1 MLISPCTQP
10 PCTQVEEKLT
20 SMYNNQRRGDSW
32 KLNDLRALLFEHY
45 ARECKAT
52 SKPLAVEGF
61 SRQSVKTK
69 LQKMTKV
76 LGDDV
81 MNFATSSTD
90 VDELNAITHDSQ
102 RQTSNPAHIS
112 SMSATAHPE
121 YSRAHVQAP
130 AAERSP
136 GRAPDSAC
144 RKSPESSSSGDGHSR
159 KNAKSGPACR

>member
-69 LQKMTKV
+69 LQKMKKV

-90 VDELNAITHDSQ
+90 DDELNAISQETHA
-102 RQTSNPAHIS
+102 SNPALIQ
-112 SMSATAHPE
+112 P
-121 YSRAHVQAP
+121 
-130 AAERSP
+130 
-136 GRAPDSAC
+136 
-144 RKSPESSSSGDGHSR
+144 
-159 KNAKSGPACR
+159 

>member
-1 MLISPCTQP
+1 MAYLATVRHCHWTRTCMLISPCTQP

-69 LQKMTKV
+69 LQKMKKV

-90 VDELNAITHDSQ
+90 VDELNAISQETHA
-102 RQTSNPAHIS
+102 SNPALIQ
-112 SMSATAHPE
+112 P
-121 YSRAHVQAP
+121 
-130 AAERSP
+130 
-136 GRAPDSAC
+136 
-144 RKSPESSSSGDGHSR
+144 
-159 KNAKSGPACR
+159 